1 MNSLIG
7 TGIATIIGMIMLS
20 VFLPQYTK
28 TQELMVGSYS
38 ASQIRSFSDASQAYI
53 ENNYSALLTSASGTV
68 LTITAT
74 ELKASGELSSTFVDL
89 NYYNQTHILL
99 IRESV
104 AGITLEGLVLSCDGR
119 TIEPA
124 DLAVIAQQ
132 AGPRSGLISATNT
145 ALVIGAGG
153 HWSITAAD
161 YTNGVCAPLV
171 GHLAALITTDETSG
185 SSTGATPYLYR
196 DAQTDPDLNS
206 LFTDVDMNG
215 NSLTELGEAFLNDGS
230 GGLIRETGI
239 FVSGDSINKPTCES
253 GSPSIYLAPTTF
265 SDNGIG
271 RSIIAVQTYAV
282 DEGTSWTVRL
292 KVITENSTATGTD
305 TVEPGSDYGRVLGIV
320 RCK

>member
-1 MNSLIG
+1 MNNLIG
-7 TGIATIIGMIMLS
+7 TGIATIVGLIMITI
-20 VFLPQYTK
+20 FLPQYTK

-38 ASQIRSFSDASQAYI
+38 ATQIRSFTNASEAYI
-53 ENNYSALLTSASGTV
+53 ENNYSALLTSASGTI

-74 ELKASGELSSTFVDL
+74 DLQTSGELSSTFVDL
-89 NYYNQTHILL
+89 NYYNQTHVLL
-99 IRESV
+99 VRESV
-104 AGITLEGLVLSCDGR
+104 PGLTLEGLVLSCDGR

-161 YTNGVCAPLV
+161 YTNSTCAPTV

-185 SSTGATPYLYR
+185 SATGATPYLYR
-196 DAQTDPDLNS
+196 EAQTDPDLNS
-206 LFTDVDMNG
+206 LFTNIDMNG
-215 NSLTELGEAFLNDGS
+215 NSLSELGDALLDDGS

-239 FVSGDSINKPTCES
+239 FASGDSINKPTCES
-253 GSPSIYLAPTTF
+253 GTPNIYLAPTTF
-265 SDNGIG
+265 SDNGVG
-271 RSIIAVQTYAV
+271 RSMIAVQTYAE
-282 DEGTSWTVRL
+282 DAGTSWTLRL
-292 KVITENSTATGTD
+292 KVITENSTASGTN
-305 TVEPGSDYGRVLGIV
+305 TVEPGSDYGRILAIV